1 MRTILNYP
9 QLNKEKMDSIK
20 SLIDCIANNPGQKD
34 SPELNELK
42 RITGKNYT
50 GIEFAEYWG
59 WTDLDTLAE
68 KASIPE
74 PPFVQDLTRDE
85 IEEIVAIIKSAL
97 IADDNKAGY
106 YMELLHKSL
115 PLSDVLKYIRLE
127 EDEETITH
135 NLLLASSSSVIAL

>member
-1 MRTILNYP
+1 M
-9 QLNKEKMDSIK
+9 
-20 SLIDCIANNPGQKD
+20 
-34 SPELNELK
+34 
-42 RITGKNYT
+42 
-50 GIEFAEYWG
+50 
-59 WTDLDTLAE
+59 
-68 KASIPE
+68 
-74 PPFVQDLTRDE
+74 QDLTRDE